1 MRPIDKIID
10 RLITESINEK
20 AEEITNKIK
29 NKISMNEDAESY
41 DLEIGNEYEYKSSD
55 NSEPQILIFKKRI
68 PHGGKFKK
76 KGTNHEIIL
85 TNKMIEKRIQTP
97 NSKEMGAEMGE
108 GLSKGQ
114 KYIAKQASPKNKI
127 DANDFKALRNKK
139 KEMSE
144 DLGGM
149 GDDMGPGE
157 EFNVNLSN
165 DKDPR
170 VQALKRRLMRNYDD
184 MTEPTM
190 RGRFFDQE
198 DQEDEWSN
206 DEEKFENFGES
217 VIYKVAITENNYVDL
232 TEDELV
238 NMIEELVTEEQKI
251 KNNIKSIDSK
261 GLTVFNKIYKQ
272 EASENSKAI
281 KDIERKMSEYVK
293 AGSKGNFEMNPKHF
307 PKGNGEL
314 EKMDK
319 KAYVPSEDVTE
330 YIDAYAY
337 PGMTNLNY
345 DEIKPNDEWVED
357 NIKGS
362 AKTGNSS
369 EYANA
374 VETEVGEKFVKNY
387 KENPYGK
394 QQKNASYKRQSQPVD
409 IAGEYNPKNNS
420 KSKSSGKAQKAL
432 DKLSESV
439 KVESKN
445 LINEEM
451 ETMKKLISYN
461 QRTQ

>member
-29 NKISMNEDAESY
+29 NKISMNEDAEPY
-41 DLEIGNEYEYKSSD
+41 ELEVDNEYEYRTSD

-97 NSKEMGAEMGE
+97 ISKKMGTEMGE

-157 EFNVNLSN
+157 EFNVNLAN

-170 VQALKRRLMRNYDD
+170 VQELKRRLMRTYDD

-198 DQEDEWSN
+198 DQEDE
-206 DEEKFENFGES
+206 FENFGES

-238 NMIEELVTEEQKI
+238 NMIEELVIEEQKI
-251 KNNIKSIDSK
+251 KNNIKNIEPK
-261 GLTVFNKIYKQ
+261 GLTVFNKVYKQ

-281 KDIERKMSEYVK
+281 KDIVKKMSQYVK

-409 IAGEYNPKNNS
+409 IAGEYNPKNS
-420 KSKSSGKAQKAL
+420 LKSKTSGKGQKAL

>member
-29 NKISMNEDAESY
+29 NKISMNEDAEPY
-41 DLEIGNEYEYKSSD
+41 ELEVDNEYEYRTSD

-97 NSKEMGAEMGE
+97 ISKKMGTEMGE

-157 EFNVNLSN
+157 EFNVNLAN

-170 VQALKRRLMRNYDD
+170 VQELKRRLMRTYDD

-198 DQEDEWSN
+198 DQEDE
-206 DEEKFENFGES
+206 FENFGES

-238 NMIEELVTEEQKI
+238 NMIEELVIEEQKI
-251 KNNIKSIDSK
+251 KNNIKNIEPK
-261 GLTVFNKIYKQ
+261 GLTVFNKVYKQ

-281 KDIERKMSEYVK
+281 KDIVKKMSQYVK

-319 KAYVPSEDVTE
+319 KAYIPSEDVTE

-345 DEIKPNDEWVED
+345 DEIKPKDEWVED

-387 KENPYGK
+387 KENAYGK

-409 IAGEYNPKNNS
+409 IAGEYNPKNSS
-420 KSKSSGKAQKAL
+420 KSKSSGKGQKAL

>member
-29 NKISMNEDAESY
+29 NKISMNEDAEPY
-41 DLEIGNEYEYKSSD
+41 ELEVDNEYEYRTSD

-85 TNKMIEKRIQTP
+85 TNKMIEKRIQSP
-97 NSKEMGAEMGE
+97 ISKKMGTEMGE

-114 KYIAKQASPKNKI
+114 KYIAKQASPKDKI

-149 GDDMGPGE
+149 EDSHPSFGGMNLMDPSDDEKGI
-157 EFNVNLSN
+157 L
-165 DKDPR
+165 KKY
-170 VQALKRRLMRNYDD
+170 LKRYLNMDNDEEEE
-184 MTEPTM
+184 EPTM

-198 DQEDEWSN
+198 DQENE
-206 DEEKFENFGES
+206 FENFGES

-319 KAYVPSEDVTE
+319 KAYIPSEDVTE

-345 DEIKPNDEWVED
+345 DEIKPKDEWVED

-409 IAGEYNPKNNS
+409 IAGEYNPKNSS
-420 KSKSSGKAQKAL
+420 KSKSSGKGQKAL

>member
-1 MRPIDKIID
+1 
-10 RLITESINEK
+10 
-20 AEEITNKIK
+20 
-29 NKISMNEDAESY
+29 
-41 DLEIGNEYEYKSSD
+41 
-55 NSEPQILIFKKRI
+55 
-68 PHGGKFKK
+68 
-76 KGTNHEIIL
+76 
-85 TNKMIEKRIQTP
+85 
-97 NSKEMGAEMGE
+97 
-108 GLSKGQ
+108 
-114 KYIAKQASPKNKI
+114 
-127 DANDFKALRNKK
+127 
-139 KEMSE
+139 
-144 DLGGM
+144 
-149 GDDMGPGE
+149 
-157 EFNVNLSN
+157 
-165 DKDPR
+165 
-170 VQALKRRLMRNYDD
+170 
-184 MTEPTM
+184 
-190 RGRFFDQE
+190 
-198 DQEDEWSN
+198 
-206 DEEKFENFGES
+206 
-217 VIYKVAITENNYVDL
+217 
-232 TEDELV
+232 
-238 NMIEELVTEEQKI
+238 
-251 KNNIKSIDSK
+251 
-261 GLTVFNKIYKQ
+261 
-272 EASENSKAI
+272 
-281 KDIERKMSEYVK
+281 MSEYVK

-319 KAYVPSEDVTE
+319 KAYIPSEDVTE

-409 IAGEYNPKNNS
+409 IAGEYNPKNSS
-420 KSKSSGKAQKAL
+420 KSKSSGKGQKAL